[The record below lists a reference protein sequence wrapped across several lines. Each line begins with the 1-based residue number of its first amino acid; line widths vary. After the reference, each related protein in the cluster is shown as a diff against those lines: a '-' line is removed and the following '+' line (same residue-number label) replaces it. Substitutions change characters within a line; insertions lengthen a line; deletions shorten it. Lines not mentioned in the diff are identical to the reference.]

1 MYGYGVFDVV
11 ERCGPL
17 EIVRCRLPDG
27 YKRFAET
34 CVERFADRFAG
45 EICGRD
51 LRERFAGEICG
62 RDLREAFAARLSTKT
77 TAAGAVHKLH
87 GSRLKH
93 EQYLGTKTVAPALVA
108 RRIRCHQATMPMM
121 HQDPLGQLPQHGV
134 AAASNLKSD
143 EE

>member
-34 CVERFADRFAG
+34 CVERFAD
-45 EICGRD
+45 
-51 LRERFAGEICG
+51 RFAGEICG